1 MAAGDDMYTREE
13 TCCFTGHRPEKLP
26 WGKNEQDTR
35 CLALK
40 KKICD
45 AVEAAHAEG
54 KRHFICG
61 MARGCD
67 FYFAEAVLALREIYP
82 DVTLEAAIPCLTQTD
97 GWPEEQKARY
107 QRILAACDY
116 ETVVQEHYSRDC
128 MQRRNRYMVDHAALL
143 IAVHDGLPGG
153 TRSTVLY
160 AMRQK
165 IMVVNLPI

>member
-1 MAAGDDMYTREE
+1 MRGRPVS
-13 TCCFTGHRPEKLP
+13 CCFTGHRPTKLP
-26 WGKNEQDTR
+26 WGLDESDER
-35 CLALK
+35 CVQLK
-40 KKICD
+40 KRIFD
-45 AVEAAHAEG
+45 AVETACEEG
-54 KRHFICG
+54 YSHFICG
-61 MARGCD
+61 MAMGCD
-67 FYFAEAVLALREIYP
+67 LYFAEAVLTAKERFPAL
-82 DVTLEAAIPCLTQTD
+82 TLEAAIPCLTQTD

>member
-1 MAAGDDMYTREE
+1 MREKS
-13 TCCFTGHRPEKLP
+13 CCFTGHRPTKLP
-26 WGKNEQDTR
+26 WGFDEDDER
-35 CLALK
+35 CIALK
-40 KKICD
+40 KRILD
-45 AVEAAHAEG
+45 AVETACEEG
-54 KRHFICG
+54 YTHFICG
-61 MARGCD
+61 MAMGCD
-67 FYFAEAVLALREIYP
+67 LYFAEAVLAAKERFPAL
-82 DVTLEAAIPCLTQTD
+82 TLEAAIPCLTQTD

-116 ETVVQEHYSRDC
+116 ETVVQERYSRDC

-160 AMRQK
+160 AMRRQ

>member
-1 MAAGDDMYTREE
+1 MRGRPMS
-13 TCCFTGHRPEKLP
+13 CCFTGHRPTKLP
-26 WGKNEQDTR
+26 WGLDEEDER
-35 CLALK
+35 CIALK
-40 KKICD
+40 KRILD
-45 AVEAAHAEG
+45 AVETACEEG
-54 KRHFICG
+54 YTHFICG
-61 MARGCD
+61 MAMGCD
-67 FYFAEAVLALREIYP
+67 LYFAEAVLTAKKRFPTL
-82 DVTLEAAIPCLTQTD
+82 TLEAAIPCLTQTD

-143 IAVHDGLPGG
+143 IAVHDGLPSG

>member
-1 MAAGDDMYTREE
+1 MRGRPTS
-13 TCCFTGHRPEKLP
+13 CCFTGHRPTKLP
-26 WGKNEQDTR
+26 WGFDESDER
-35 CLALK
+35 CIQLK
-40 KKICD
+40 KRILD
-45 AVEAAHAEG
+45 AVETACEEG
-54 KRHFICG
+54 YTHFICG
-61 MARGCD
+61 MAMGCD
-67 FYFAEAVLALREIYP
+67 LYFAEAVLAAKERFPEL
-82 DVTLEAAIPCLTQTD
+82 TLEAAIPCLTQTD
-97 GWPEEQKARY
+97 GWPEEQKERY

-165 IMVVNLPI
+165 LMVVNLPI

>member
-1 MAAGDDMYTREE
+1 MRGRPTS
-13 TCCFTGHRPEKLP
+13 CCFTGHRPTKLP
-26 WGKNEQDTR
+26 WGFDESDER
-35 CLALK
+35 CIQLK
-40 KKICD
+40 KRILD
-45 AVEAAHAEG
+45 AVETACEEG
-54 KRHFICG
+54 YTHFICG
-61 MARGCD
+61 MAMGCD
-67 FYFAEAVLALREIYP
+67 LYFAEAVLAAKERFPEL
-82 DVTLEAAIPCLTQTD
+82 TLEAAIPCLTQTD

-165 IMVVNLPI
+165 LMVVNLPI

>member
-1 MAAGDDMYTREE
+1 MRGRPMS
-13 TCCFTGHRPEKLP
+13 CCFTGHRPTKLP
-26 WGKNEQDTR
+26 WGLDEEDER
-35 CLALK
+35 CIALK
-40 KKICD
+40 KRILD
-45 AVEAAHAEG
+45 AVETACEEG
-54 KRHFICG
+54 YTHFICG
-61 MARGCD
+61 MAMGCD
-67 FYFAEAVLALREIYP
+67 LYFAEAVLTAKERFPAL
-82 DVTLEAAIPCLTQTD
+82 TLEAAIPCLTQTD
-97 GWPEEQKARY
+97 GWPEEQKVRY
-107 QRILAACDY
+107 HRILAACDY